1 MPPRV
6 ISGAEIEIAG
16 DAGDYLAA
24 PLAGE
29 LSGMAGRVIIRGS
42 VGSRAGDRLRRG
54 VIVIEGSSGE
64 DFGVETDRWHD
75 RRTGETLGRVGYLNK
90 RGSLILAQ
98 CKDFG
103 PTYLDC
109 GAHQLTYIGLLS
121 RSSASVSSSAAR
133 LLSGKLRRYG
143 GDTSVYG
150 KGEILTPM
158 EG

>member
-1 MPPRV
+1 M
-6 ISGAEIEIAG
+6 
-16 DAGDYLAA
+16 
-24 PLAGE
+24 
-29 LSGMAGRVIIRGS
+29 IRGS

-54 VIVIEGSSGE
+54 VIVIEGSVGE
-64 DFGVETDRWHD
+64 DLGSRLIAGTIVVL
-75 RRTGETLGRVGYLNK
+75 GATLGRVGYLNK

-98 CKDFG
+98 RKDFG

-109 GAHQLTYIGLLS
+109 GVHHLTYIGLLS
-121 RSSASVSSSAAR
+121 RSLAPVSSGATR

-150 KGEILTPM
+150 KGEILTPI